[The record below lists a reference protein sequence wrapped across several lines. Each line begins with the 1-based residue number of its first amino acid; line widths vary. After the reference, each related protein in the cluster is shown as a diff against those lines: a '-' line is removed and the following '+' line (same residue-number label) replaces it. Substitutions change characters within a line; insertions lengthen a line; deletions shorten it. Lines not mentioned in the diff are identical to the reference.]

1 MCDKPSGIRYG
12 WTARR
17 ALPLSVIHNN
27 NKMKHQFTARIER
40 SGDMDA
46 AYVVVPVDIRAV
58 YGVGRLKVEATFDGV
73 PYSGSVVNMGVRD
86 ADGNICYVIGVTKAI
101 RQRIGKSFGDTVE
114 MTLRTMATRK

>member
-1 MCDKPSGIRYG
+1 M
-12 WTARR
+12 
-17 ALPLSVIHNN
+17 
-27 NKMKHQFTARIER
+27 
-40 SGDMDA
+40 
-46 AYVVVPVDIRAV
+46 VVPVDIRAV